1 MSNLNSQF
9 IIRAMRLLIT
19 YRMISKCRVWC
30 VLVTMYDPEVPALVA
45 VALVVLGYKEDMET
59 VSCTEF

>member
-9 IIRAMRLLIT
+9 ISRAMQLLIT
-19 YRMISKCRVWC
+19 YRMIRKCVWC

-45 VALVVLGYKEDMET
+45 VARVVLGYTEVMET
-59 VSCTEF
+59 VWYTEF